1 MLCPGCH
8 AVSIMLASD
17 DISLWLDERQ
27 PGSIGTWPIDCVSSA
42 SCRGLRSTGALPD
55 QRKNFHA
62 DG

>member
-17 DISLWLDERQ
+17 DVSLWFDGGQ
-27 PGSIGTWPIDCVSSA
+27 PGSIVTWPIGCISSA
-42 SCRGLRSTGALPD
+42 SCRGLHGTGALPD